1 MRNSFP
7 PVVMWTCATGA
18 TSVSSTMTVS
28 GSEGVLEYSGSVQL
42 SSAVLKLLYLA
53 ERDVGSI
60 ELHRVKGSCHHG

>member
-1 MRNSFP
+1 
-7 PVVMWTCATGA
+7 
-18 TSVSSTMTVS
+18 MTVS